1 MSNLYFIHIS
11 CPLLYILIVFKL
23 TGYGVKFLLANYLFG
38 FREAR
43 RSFGGIPRAAIH
55 LMFWTRVAF
64 SLVLFLMK
72 TSLRLPRIFL
82 SIYMAHPPH
91 SLYFILA
98 DLRERKLVA
107 FDFVNPSFT
116 SVSFSVIIF
125 KAILLQKANLTV
137 SSISFFFFLIFCL

>member
-1 MSNLYFIHIS
+1 MELNFYWLITFLGSERREDHLEDSSSRNTFNVLDT
-11 CPLLYILIVFKL
+11 CRILA
-23 TGYGVKFLLANYLFG
+23 G
-38 FREAR
+38 
-43 RSFGGIPRAAIH
+43 P
-55 LMFWTRVAF
+55 
-64 SLVLFLMK
+64 FLMK

-98 DLRERKLVA
+98 DLRERKPVA

-116 SVSFSVIIF
+116 FVSFSVIIF

>member
-1 MSNLYFIHIS
+1 MELNFYWLITFLGSERREDHLGDSSSRNTFNVLDT
-11 CPLLYILIVFKL
+11 CRILA
-23 TGYGVKFLLANYLFG
+23 G
-38 FREAR
+38 
-43 RSFGGIPRAAIH
+43 S
-55 LMFWTRVAF
+55 
-64 SLVLFLMK
+64 FLMK

-98 DLRERKLVA
+98 DLRERKPVA

-116 SVSFSVIIF
+116 FVSFSVIIF

>member
-1 MSNLYFIHIS
+1 MELNFYWLITFLGSERREDHLGDSSSRNTFNVLDT
-11 CPLLYILIVFKL
+11 CRILA
-23 TGYGVKFLLANYLFG
+23 G
-38 FREAR
+38 
-43 RSFGGIPRAAIH
+43 P
-55 LMFWTRVAF
+55 
-64 SLVLFLMK
+64 FLMK

-98 DLRERKLVA
+98 DLRERKPVA

-116 SVSFSVIIF
+116 FVSFSVIIF

>member
-1 MSNLYFIHIS
+1 MELNFYWLITFLGSERREDHLGDSSSRNTFNVLDT
-11 CPLLYILIVFKL
+11 CRILA
-23 TGYGVKFLLANYLFG
+23 G
-38 FREAR
+38 
-43 RSFGGIPRAAIH
+43 P
-55 LMFWTRVAF
+55 
-64 SLVLFLMK
+64 FLMK

-98 DLRERKLVA
+98 DLRERKPIA

-116 SVSFSVIIF
+116 FVSFSVIIF

>member
-1 MSNLYFIHIS
+1 MELNFYWLITFLGSERREDHLGDSSSRNTFNVLDM
-11 CPLLYILIVFKL
+11 CCILA
-23 TGYGVKFLLANYLFG
+23 G
-38 FREAR
+38 
-43 RSFGGIPRAAIH
+43 P
-55 LMFWTRVAF
+55 
-64 SLVLFLMK
+64 FLMK

-98 DLRERKLVA
+98 DLRERKPVA

-116 SVSFSVIIF
+116 FVSFSVIIF

>member
-1 MSNLYFIHIS
+1 MELNFYWLITFLGSERREDHLGDSSSRNTFNVLDT
-11 CPLLYILIVFKL
+11 CRILA
-23 TGYGVKFLLANYLFG
+23 G
-38 FREAR
+38 
-43 RSFGGIPRAAIH
+43 P
-55 LMFWTRVAF
+55 
-64 SLVLFLMK
+64 FLMK